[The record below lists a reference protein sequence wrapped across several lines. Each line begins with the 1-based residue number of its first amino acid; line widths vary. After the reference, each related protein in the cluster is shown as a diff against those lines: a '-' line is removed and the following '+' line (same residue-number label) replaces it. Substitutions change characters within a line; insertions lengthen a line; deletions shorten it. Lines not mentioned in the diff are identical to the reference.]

1 MDGEVW
7 KPVAGYEQFYHVSN
21 TGRVKMIGR
30 TKKSNFANAQ
40 ILYMKPKI
48 IKPFTDYKGYI
59 RIGLHDGIKARK
71 FFLHQLVGIAFIPNP
86 ENKPQVNHMFGNKKD
101 NRVEV
106 LEWATPSEDG
116 FHKYRIGLCRKRF
129 GSEHWLSK
137 KVYQYS
143 FDGEL
148 VKIWGSANEI
158 FRTLGVNRK
167 CVNQKKSNGFHWS
180 YKELTKEEVLKI
192 IS

>member
-1 MDGEVW
+1 
-7 KPVAGYEQFYHVSN
+7 
-21 TGRVKMIGR
+21 MIGR
-30 TKKSNFANAQ
+30 TKKSNLPNAP
-40 ILYMKPKI
+40 ILNMKPKI
-48 IKPFTDYKGYI
+48 IKPFIDHKGYV
-59 RIGLHDGIKARK
+59 RIGLHNGIKQRK
-71 FFLHQLVGIAFIPNP
+71 FFVHQLVGIAFIPNP
-86 ENKPQVNHMFGNKKD
+86 ENKPQVNHVFGNKKD

-116 FHKYRIGLCRKRF
+116 FHKYRIGLVKKRF

-137 KVYQYS
+137 KVYQYN

-148 VKIWGSANEI
+148 INVWGSVNEI

-167 CVNQKKSNGFHWS
+167 CINQKRSYGYHWS
-180 YKELTKEEVLKI
+180 LKELTKEQVLEI